1 MKNIGFMAVAGVVSV
16 IVASFLPSPPGMQS
30 WIVFVGTVAAIAGSA
45 LGIPAHKSPAGWKVL
60 LVLLVLAAF
69 VFGVVEFRSVLAGEP
84 GKEAANMLLVWTATV
99 FVPIGFLIE
108 LAGLKVTDQDKDS

>member
-30 WIVFVGTVAAIAGSA
+30 WLVFIGTVAAIAGSA

-60 LVLLVLAAF
+60 LVLIVLAAF
-69 VFGVVEFRSVLAGEP
+69 VFAVVEFRSVLSGGAWKRGGEH
-84 GKEAANMLLVWTATV
+84 AV
-99 FVPIGFLIE
+99 
-108 LAGLKVTDQDKDS
+108 GLDGNRVRTDRLPDRARWAKGN